1 MTAVTVAPGSDIGGG
16 QTGAGFCRVQI
27 AAPTTRV
34 DLAVP
39 TAVPLAALLPSI
51 VSFAEQDGAAP
62 HGWALSRLDGA
73 RLDPAAGLAVAGVR
87 EGELLLLHPAHETVG
102 EPLYDDVVEVL
113 GKGAA
118 ESGWSARDTRAAAAV
133 LGTLAVLGAV
143 WSAVTVGTRSPGS
156 CSAC

>member
-1 MTAVTVAPGSDIGGG
+1 MNPSGTRSVSPDRGNHVGAVPTVHPRRGKDMTAVTVAPGSDIGGG
-16 QTGAGFCRVQI
+16 QTGAGFCRIQI

-39 TAVPLAALLPSI
+39 TAVPLAALLPGI

-87 EGELLLLHPAHETVG
+87 EGELLLLHPAH
-102 EPLYDDVVEVL
+102 
-113 GKGAA
+113 
-118 ESGWSARDTRAAAAV
+118 
-133 LGTLAVLGAV
+133 
-143 WSAVTVGTRSPGS
+143 
-156 CSAC
+156 